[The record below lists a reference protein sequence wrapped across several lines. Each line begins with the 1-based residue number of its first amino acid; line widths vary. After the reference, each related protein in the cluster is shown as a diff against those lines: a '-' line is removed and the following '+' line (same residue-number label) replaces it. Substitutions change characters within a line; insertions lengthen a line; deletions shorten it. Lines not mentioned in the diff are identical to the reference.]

1 MPNEKYGYNEYTGL
15 SGAKLRTEHSRLKRR
30 IAGKLTEYKKTAG
43 RLMQAAEKLKAAE
56 EAAER
61 QPNKIKLARKAD
73 QLAYACEPLKGEFSA
88 QGAALEEDLLSMTK
102 LYRAMEASDKYT
114 KGAVA
119 AQKAATLNAFD
130 YEKAAIEES
139 VAYVCPVA
147 DEAPAEEEDELGALT
162 SELRSLRAALSDL
175 KGQVTVPACAVQ
187 AVDKDALYEEIAK
200 VRAEFEELLQLYAIK
215 AKTLNKSCALAGK
228 ALASAERKPRKKKRA
243 NRALELNGEREIN
256 EEDLLLRSDELNK
269 RILIVETLY
278 SNLILLAGALEKV
291 GVSNEKRAVSMEM
304 RESKRRAE
312 LPVAPW
318 IADEVL
324 SLPAYDANPTVT
336 DNKNEKNVAPATP
349 TEEELME
356 KALVDELRNGQNEV
370 MRTLTTLLL
379 EMRHTPAP
387 AYEPQRPVRVAPV
400 TVDVSKAVDKAVEAA
415 MENFRAAFD
424 SKIEEYMTNVASPL
438 FANMAAQIG
447 QVASVSKP
455 VDTEAFDHAYQL
467 SSKISDDERF
477 LIEKLTAMLESIK
490 ALNDEMMAMTEALF
504 AVSERQKEIAELQ
517 QQTNDLQRYTMREQ
531 EGVQVNQKVISTDQV
546 TVIEAQTLIGEQ
558 QKTIN
563 EQQQAVVDSQKVMLV
578 EQKMVIDA
586 QATLDEAMKTV
597 ADEQQNL
604 INGQQEILKDNARNI
619 DMQNEIAAIQAEITA
634 AQKETFAAQKQLTR
648 DQKAINDKQR
658 AGAEA
663 NAQIAESV
671 KAIVKEHKAMSDMLE
686 KLAKKTAP
694 KD

>member
-1 MPNEKYGYNEYTGL
+1 MPNEKYEYNEYTGL
-15 SGAKLRTEHSRLKRR
+15 SGAKLRTEHSRLKRK
-30 IAGKLTEYKKTAG
+30 ITGALAEYKKTAD

-56 EAAER
+56 AAAER
-61 QPNKIKLARKAD
+61 QPNKRKLAKKAD
-73 QLAYACEPLKGEFSA
+73 QMAFACEPLKAEFSA

-119 AQKAATLNAFD
+119 AQKAEVLNAFD

-139 VAYVCPVA
+139 VAYVCPVST
-147 DEAPAEEEDELGALT
+147 DAPMEEDDEFSALT
-162 SELRSLRAALSDL
+162 AELRGLRAALSDL
-175 KGQVTVPACAVQ
+175 KGHVAPASAVQ

-215 AKTLNKSCALAGK
+215 AKTLNKSCVLAGK
-228 ALASAERKPRKKKRA
+228 ALASAESKPRKKKRA

-256 EEDLLLRSDELNK
+256 EEDLLLRSEELNK

-291 GVSNEKRAVSMEM
+291 GVSNEKRAVSMDM
-304 RESKRRAE
+304 REAKRRAE

-324 SLPAYDANPTVT
+324 SLPAYDANPAPI

-349 TEEELME
+349 TEDELME
-356 KALVDELRNGQNEV
+356 KAIVDELRNGQNEV

-387 AYEPQRPVRVAPV
+387 AYEAQRPVRVAPV

-415 MENFRAAFD
+415 MEKFRAAFD
-424 SKIEEYMTNVASPL
+424 SKIEEYMSNVASPL

-447 QVASVSKP
+447 QVAAVSKP

-467 SSKISDDERF
+467 SNKISDDERF
-477 LIEKLTAMLESIK
+477 LIDKLTAMLESIK
-490 ALNDEMMAMTEALF
+490 TLNDEMMAMTEALF

-586 QATLDEAMKTV
+586 QATLDEAMKAV
-597 ADEQQNL
+597 VDEQQNL

-619 DMQNEIAAIQAEITA
+619 DLQNEISAIQAEITA
-634 AQKETFAAQKQLTR
+634 AQKEAYATQKQLIR
-648 DQKAINDKQR
+648 EQKAINDKQR
-658 AGAEA
+658 AGVEA

-671 KAIVKEHKAMSDMLE
+671 KAVVKEHKSMADMLE